1 MGCALQPA
9 LTTLPRPVT
18 WKNKFCVCPRATSRI
33 TWLVFVLT
41 LVFAGPKTGQVQPVH
56 IGVLDF
62 GGPCY
67 PPPHS
72 ELSVWARASL

>member
-9 LTTLPRPVT
+9 LTTLPRQS
-18 WKNKFCVCPRATSRI
+18 NLAC
-33 TWLVFVLT
+33 FVLT
-41 LVFAGPKTGQVQPVH
+41 LVFAGPKTGQVQPVR

-67 PPPHS
+67 PP
-72 ELSVWARASL
+72 ASQ